1 MMGYVFA
8 LCSVM
13 LVTLAQLMLRWSM
26 VRLPGIQEIAGQ
38 WQPLSL
44 PAVIALCAGLLA
56 YTLSMLCW
64 MLALRRI
71 ALSRA
76 YPLLSLSYV
85 LVWLLA
91 IALPIFSEPF
101 HIGALIG
108 VLLIII
114 GLVFSCLKP
123 AVKKR

>member
-1 MMGYVFA
+1 MGYVFA

-38 WQPLSL
+38 WQQLSL

-64 MLALRRI
+64 MLDAGAQAYRAQPGLSAAQPELCAGVAAGDRAADLLRTFPYRG
-71 ALSRA
+71 ADRRA
-76 YPLLSLSYV
+76 ADHYR
-85 LVWLLA
+85 A
-91 IALPIFSEPF
+91 GI
-101 HIGALIG
+101 
-108 VLLIII
+108 
-114 GLVFSCLKP
+114 
-123 AVKKR
+123 

>member
-1 MMGYVFA
+1 MGYVFA

-38 WQPLSL
+38 WLPLSL

-91 IALPIFSEPF
+91 TALPIFSEPF

-114 GLVFSCLKP
+114 GLVLSCLKP

>member
-1 MMGYVFA
+1 MGYVFA

-26 VRLPGIQEIAGQ
+26 VRLPGIEEIAGQ
-38 WQPLSL
+38 WLPLSL

-91 IALPIFSEPF
+91 TALPIFSEPF

-114 GLVFSCLKP
+114 GLVLSCLKP